1 MSFNKLLFKL
11 HFYCILDISEAV
23 LFISTFTKPS
33 TEVTDV
39 QFCHLWWTSVI
50 HKELSTIIVVIF

>member
-23 LFISTFTKPS
+23 LFKIYLKE
-33 TEVTDV
+33 EVV
-39 QFCHLWWTSVI
+39 SV
-50 HKELSTIIVVIF
+50 L